1 MATKKTAK
9 KKTIGLKLGTLIDRL
24 YKAQQHIAEASREV
38 ARAERVVQQRKHKA
52 AVIETEIRDRFK
64 RGTLEGAEGKIARV
78 SLKKVTGPQLK
89 NWDKLAA
96 FVLKNKAP
104 ELFQRRIS
112 KQAWLDWL
120 DDRNQRPIPGITKYE
135 EIRLSV
141 TKKG

>member
-1 MATKKTAK
+1 MAQIK
-9 KKTIGLKLGTLIDRL
+9 LKLGTLIDRL

-38 ARAERVVQQRKHKA
+38 ARAERVVQNRKHKA
-52 AVIETEIRDRFK
+52 TMIETEIRARFK

-78 SLKKVTGPQLK
+78 SLKKVVGPQLK

-120 DDRNQRPIPGITKYE
+120 DDRKQRPIPGITKYE

>member
-1 MATKKTAK
+1 MTTVK
-9 KKTIGLKLGTLIDRL
+9 LNLGTLIDRL

-52 AVIETEIRDRFK
+52 AGIETEIRNRFK

-78 SLKKVTGPQLK
+78 SLKTVVGPQPK
-89 NWDKLAA
+89 DWGKIEAY
-96 FVLKNKAP
+96 VIKTKSC

-112 KQAWLDWL
+112 KQAWLDHL
-120 DDRNQRPIPGITKYE
+120 DDRNQRPIPGISTYE

>member
-1 MATKKTAK
+1 MATVK
-9 KKTIGLKLGTLIDRL
+9 LKLGTLIDRL

-52 AVIETEIRDRFK
+52 AGIETEIRARFK
-64 RGTLEGAEGKIARV
+64 KDTLEGSEGKLARV
-78 SLKKVTGPQLK
+78 SLKKVVGPQLK
-89 NWDKLAA
+89 DWDKLAA
-96 FVLKNKAP
+96 FVIKNKAP

-120 DDRNQRPIPGITKYE
+120 DDRKQRPIPGISKYE

>member
-1 MATKKTAK
+1 MATVK
-9 KKTIGLKLGTLIDRL
+9 LKLGTLIDRL

-52 AVIETEIRDRFK
+52 AMIETEIRDRFK
-64 RGTLEGAEGKIARV
+64 KGTLEGAEGKLARV
-78 SLKKVTGPQLK
+78 SLKTVTGPQLK

-120 DDRNQRPIPGITKYE
+120 DDRKQRPIPGISKYE

>member
-1 MATKKTAK
+1 MATKKTAN

-24 YKAQQHIAEASREV
+24 YKAQQHIAEAAREV

-52 AVIETEIRDRFK
+52 AGIETEIRNRFK

-78 SLKKVTGPQLK
+78 SLKKVVGPQLK

-120 DDRNQRPIPGITKYE
+120 DERNQRPIPGILKYE

>member
-1 MATKKTAK
+1 MATVK
-9 KKTIGLKLGTLIDRL
+9 LNLGTLIDRL

-38 ARAERVVQQRKHKA
+38 ARAERIVQQRKHKA
-52 AVIETEIRDRFK
+52 AGIETEIRNRFK
-64 RGTLEGAEGKIARV
+64 RNTLEGAEGKIARV
-78 SLKKVTGPQLK
+78 SLKKVVGPQLK

-120 DDRNQRPIPGITKYE
+120 DDRNQRPIPGILKYE

>member
-1 MATKKTAK
+1 MTTVK
-9 KKTIGLKLGTLIDRL
+9 LKLGTLIDRL
-24 YKAQQHIAEASREV
+24 GKAQAEIAEASREV

-52 AVIETEIRDRFK
+52 AGIETEIRNRFK
-64 RGTLEGAEGKIARV
+64 KDTLEGSEGRLFKV
-78 SLKKVTGPQLK
+78 SLKKVVGPQLK
-89 NWDKLAA
+89 DWDKLAA
-96 FVLKNKAP
+96 FVLKNKAC

-120 DDRNQRPIPGITKYE
+120 EDRKQRPIPGISKYE

>member
-1 MATKKTAK
+1 MAQLK
-9 KKTIGLKLGTLIDRL
+9 LKLGTLIDRL
-24 YKAQQHIAEASREV
+24 YKSQQVIAEKQREV
-38 ARAERVVQQRKHKA
+38 ARAERDVQKAKHKA
-52 AVIETEIRDRFK
+52 AAIETEIRERFK
-64 RGTLEGAEGKIARV
+64 RGTLEGAEGKLARV
-78 SLKKVTGPQLK
+78 SLKTVTGPQLK

-120 DDRNQRPIPGITKYE
+120 DDRKQRPIPGITKYE

>member
-1 MATKKTAK
+1 MTTVK
-9 KKTIGLKLGTLIDRL
+9 LNLGTLIDRL

-38 ARAERVVQQRKHKA
+38 ARAERVVAQRKHKA
-52 AVIETEIRDRFK
+52 KGIETEIRNRFK

-78 SLKKVTGPQLK
+78 SLKKVVGPQPTD
-89 NWDKLAA
+89 WEKLEAY
-96 FVLKNKAP
+96 VIRTKSC

-112 KQAWLDWL
+112 KQAWLDHL
-120 DDRNQRPIPGITKYE
+120 DDRNQRPVPGISKYE

>member
-1 MATKKTAK
+1 MTTVK
-9 KKTIGLKLGTLIDRL
+9 LKLGTLIDRL

-52 AVIETEIRDRFK
+52 AGIETEIRNRFK

-78 SLKKVTGPQLK
+78 SLKKVVGPQLK
-89 NWDKLAA
+89 DWGKLAA
-96 FVLKNKAP
+96 YVIKTKSC

-112 KQAWLDWL
+112 KQAWLDHL
-120 DDRNQRPIPGITKYE
+120 EERKQRPVPGISKYE

>member
-9 KKTIGLKLGTLIDRL
+9 KKTIGLKLGTMIDRL

-52 AVIETEIRDRFK
+52 AGIETEIRNRFK
-64 RGTLEGAEGKIARV
+64 RSTLEGAEGKIARV
-78 SLKKVTGPQLK
+78 SLKKVVGPQLK
-89 NWDKLAA
+89 DWDKLAA
-96 FVLKNKAP
+96 FVLKNKAC
-104 ELFQRRIS
+104 ELFQRKIS

-120 DDRNQRPIPGITKYE
+120 DDRKQRPVPGIQKYE
-135 EIRLSV
+135 EISLSV